1 MLCTASLNHPPAQD
15 ALDKDMQS
23 FPSSAGDGGAAAP
36 RTVLV
41 VDDNRSVAS
50 ALGRLMRE
58 AGFEPLVF
66 NRGIDALEH
75 TEQTT
80 GATVPAAAVIDI
92 HLPDLN
98 GLVLSQKLRER
109 FRPGAPIIVLSG
121 DTSSETLR
129 TLPHVG
135 ATYFFSK
142 PVNGR
147 NLFGQLKRLLDEEAP
162 SEQSDSGDSD

>member
-1 MLCTASLNHPPAQD
+1 MQAPQSSDDD
-15 ALDKDMQS
+15 A
-23 FPSSAGDGGAAAP
+23 GGAEKN

-50 ALGRLMRE
+50 ALGALMRR
-58 AGFEPLVF
+58 AGFEPVVF
-66 NRGIDALEH
+66 NCGMDALQH
-75 TEQTT
+75 TEQTS
-80 GATVPAAAVIDI
+80 GSSIPAAAVIDI

-142 PVNGR
+142 PVNAK
-147 NLFGQLKRLLDEEAP
+147 NLIAQLKRLLDDK
-162 SEQSDSGDSD
+162 DSVSAE